1 RITCRFCDAH
11 CDSSMPHTLHHKV
24 YERKQI
30 TDRGSANW
38 RPDRLSAI
46 HAADMFLLVAEAGL
60 C

>member
-1 RITCRFCDAH
+1 
-11 CDSSMPHTLHHKV
+11 MPHTLHHKV